1 MKRALASILLCAAL
15 SGCISRP
22 VVSVPPA
29 RCASLI
35 PASWAEGVEAEPIP
49 DTSGLSE
56 FEQIKAWAKAYIGMG
71 GQLEKANGRTA
82 DTVAIIAR
90 CETLMNEARAD

>member
-1 MKRALASILLCAAL
+1 MKRLLATVVLCAGL

-35 PASWAEGVEAEPIP
+35 PASWAEGVDAEPVP
-49 DTSGLSE
+49 DTSGMSAID
-56 FEQIKAWAKAYIGMG
+56 QIKAWATAYVGMG